1 MSRPLEGLSVLVV
14 DDEIDICRGIAHLV
28 ESTGAKVRTASS
40 GEEALE
46 IFKDAAVD
54 LILSDIQMKGM
65 TGVELLHRVMDRAP
79 GTSVILIT
87 GYGTI
92 AQAVECLQSGASH
105 FITKPFDNDEL
116 VMTVTRLGRKLL
128 ADMSRHTAERRSVE
142 KSGAEQASAFSRILT
157 CDAGMRG
164 VLELVEQASHTR
176 LPVLVEGESG
186 TGKELVARAVHERF
200 CVNRRTAGESGK
212 PAKCRSLPFLAI
224 NCAALP
230 DSLLESELFGYRR
243 GAFTGATR
251 DHRGLFAQAQGGSV
265 FLDEVSSMSLAF
277 QGKLLRVLQERVV
290 RPLGTTTDES
300 VDFRLICAANRD
312 LKEMVTRGEFRE
324 DLYYRLCVIV
334 ISIPPLRERPGD
346 IPLLAAEFLR
356 QTAAECLDAGA
367 LAPELSPAAMNELR
381 AYPWPGNVRE
391 LENTIQRAL
400 ITCRGP
406 RILPHHLLLSG
417 RANVLDAAGF
427 PSATDARTVEET
439 NGRYEQAKRRAIEKF
454 QRQFITRALERTR
467 GNISRAAVEC
477 GLTRAAL
484 QKIMKELELD
494 REDFRTAQ
502 GDEI

>member
-14 DDEIDICRGIAHLV
+14 DDEIDICRGIARLV

-46 IFKDAAVD
+46 IFKEAPTD

-79 GTSVILIT
+79 RTAVILIT

-128 ADMSRHTAERRSVE
+128 ADIVRDTAERRPAE
-142 KSGAEQASAFSRILT
+142 EPGAEQAGALSRILT
-157 CDAGMRG
+157 NDRGMRG
-164 VLELVEQASHTR
+164 VLELVEQASGTR

-186 TGKELVARAVHERF
+186 TGKELVARAVHERSGMD
-200 CVNRRTAGESGK
+200 RHTAGSAGK
-212 PAKCRSLPFLAI
+212 PVTGSMPVPERRSLPFLAI

-265 FLDEVSSMSLAF
+265 FLDEVPSMSLAF

-290 RPLGTTTDES
+290 RPLGTTTDEK

-312 LKEMVTRGEFRE
+312 LKEMVARGEFRE

-356 QTAAECLDAGA
+356 QTAAECLDVGA
-367 LAPELSPAAMNELR
+367 VAPELSPAAMNELC
-381 AYPWPGNVRE
+381 AHPWPGNVRE

-400 ITCRGP
+400 ITCQGP
-406 RILPHHLLLSG
+406 RILPHHLLLRG
-417 RANVLDAAGF
+417 RASASDATG
-427 PSATDARTVEET
+427 DRTVEET
-439 NGRYEQAKRRAIEKF
+439 NGGYEEAKSRVIEKF

-467 GNISRAAVEC
+467 GNISRAAVDC
-477 GLTRAAL
+477 GLTRTAL
-484 QKIMKELELD
+484 QKIMKALELE
-494 REDFRTAQ
+494 REDFRK
-502 GDEI
+502 D